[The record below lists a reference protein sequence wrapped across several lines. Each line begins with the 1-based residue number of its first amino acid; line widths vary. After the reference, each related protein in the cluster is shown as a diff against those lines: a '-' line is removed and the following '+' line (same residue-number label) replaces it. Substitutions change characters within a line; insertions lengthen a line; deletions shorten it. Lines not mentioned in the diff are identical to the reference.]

1 MAQSIHISTMR
12 KMLQAGEPVDLQLWT
27 SKGEIQT
34 WHNAIPLKQ
43 NFYAGTQRFR
53 LKDSGQVRQARLVC
67 IFSINDMVVRL

>member
-34 WHNAIPLKQ
+34 WKNAIPLTQ

-53 LKDSGQVRQARLVC
+53 LRDSGQVRQARLVC